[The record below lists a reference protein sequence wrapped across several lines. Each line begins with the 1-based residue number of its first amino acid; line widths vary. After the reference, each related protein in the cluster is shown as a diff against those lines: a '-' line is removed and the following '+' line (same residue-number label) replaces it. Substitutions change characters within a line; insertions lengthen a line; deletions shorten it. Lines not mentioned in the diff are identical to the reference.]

1 MPASKH
7 SQYFLRHL
15 LFLQWQPDAWAVSL
29 TFALNAFGFFSS
41 VARMASSRSLACARS
56 LWQSTQ
62 LQPLHQRPAAKQSQY
77 NLRHLELRQL
87 QGLWRLTLLSGV
99 SSSYTGLGALL
110 AAGLLVG
117 GVVPCANRFLGGGG
131 PVALRFRGAS
141 SAAEKAL
148 RLLVTRNWT
157 FVGSGA
163 WSFSTRCKT
172 SSSDMAV
179 FTAWAAASVSSSGG
193 GDRLGEFTSLLGE
206 PSLPSSEMPT
216 SFVGGGLCG

>member
-15 LFLQWQPDAWAVSL
+15 LFLQWQPDACAVSL
-29 TFALNAFGFFSS
+29 TLALNAFGFFSR
-41 VARMASSRSLACARS
+41 VARIASSRSFACARS

-62 LQPLHQRPAAKQSQY
+62 LQPLHHLPAAKQSQY

-87 QGLWRLTLLSGV
+87 QGLCLFTLLSGV
-99 SSSYTGLGALL
+99 SSSYTGLGARF
-110 AAGLLVG
+110 AAGLRVG
-117 GVVPCANRFLGGGG
+117 GVVPCASRFLGGGG

-141 SAAEKAL
+141 SAALNAL
-148 RLLVTRNWT
+148 LLLVTRNWT

-163 WSFSTRCKT
+163 WSFSTKWST

-193 GDRLGEFTSLLGE
+193 GDRLGEFTRRLGE
-206 PSLPSSEMPT
+206 PNLPSNDIPT
-216 SFVGGGLCG
+216 SLVGGGLCG